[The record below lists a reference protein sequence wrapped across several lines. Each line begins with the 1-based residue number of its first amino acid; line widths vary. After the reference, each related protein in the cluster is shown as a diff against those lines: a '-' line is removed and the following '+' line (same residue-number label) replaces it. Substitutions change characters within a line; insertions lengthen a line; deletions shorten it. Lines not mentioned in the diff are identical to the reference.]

1 MASQRL
7 SSSQLPSAVCLI
19 AGPVLFTAA
28 DFFWVGDAEYGLV
41 AGTLLV
47 LGSVAWIVG
56 FAGIAAVIRRDAP
69 RIAGWGMV
77 LAAYGAVCGGAAFGL
92 QGVMN
97 AMYGVGHREALDRLG
112 DHPLVANVI
121 FWIGGPAFPL
131 TLLLLAVYLLVSRR
145 VPLWTGVLLAAGAV
159 LFPAARI
166 PRIELV
172 AIAVDLLMLVP
183 AVYLAGV
190 ITRHDDLPRRRGA
203 RPDRSTPQTP

>member
-1 MASQRL
+1 VARQPL
-7 SSSQLPSAVCLI
+7 SSGQLPYALCLI
-19 AGPVLFTAA
+19 AGPALFAAA
-28 DFFWVGDAEYGLV
+28 DFFWVGEAEYGLV

-47 LGSVAWIVG
+47 LGSVAWVVG

-77 LAAYGAVCGGAAFGL
+77 LAAYGAICGGAAFGL

-97 AMYGVGHREALDRLG
+97 AMYGVGHRQALERLD
-112 DHPLVANVI
+112 DHPLVANII

-145 VPLWTGVLLAAGAV
+145 VPRWTGLMLAACAV
-159 LFPAARI
+159 LFPTARI

-183 AVYLAGV
+183 AVYLAVV
-190 ITRHDDLPRRRGA
+190 IARHDDLPRRTRN
-203 RPDRSTPQTP
+203 